1 MEFRRVLFGSILAEI
16 LGFYI
21 VLKRLGV
28 ALRIPRQFYL
38 STAIMLSLG
47 ALQLWGLT
55 TNLFYLALLFLVSV
69 AVLFGFGGDHWRGL
83 NMQGGIS
90 SAEGPARARGA
101 LQEPAVTAAPHSPAH
116 KHQGCQKGRRAVTD
130 RVFCHA

>member
-69 AVLFGFGGDHWRGL
+69 AVLFGFGGYHWGGL
-83 NMQGGIS
+83 NMHGGIS
-90 SAEGPARARGA
+90 SREGPPLATGA
-101 LQEPAVTAAPHSPAH
+101 LHEHGVEAPHPSLASRP
-116 KHQGCQKGRRAVTD
+116 
-130 RVFCHA
+130 

>member
-55 TNLFYLALLFLVSV
+55 TNLFYLALLLLVSV
-69 AVLFGFGGDHWRGL
+69 AVLFGFGGYHWRDL
-83 NMQGGIS
+83 NMQVDIS
-90 SAEGPARARGA
+90 SAEVPARARGA
-101 LQEPAVTAAPHSPAH
+101 LQEPGVGAAEHSRAYEP
-116 KHQGCQKGRRAVTD
+116 KG
-130 RVFCHA
+130 